1 VGHLVCMGEERH
13 VYKVFMGNPKGHC
26 LGKLGTDGMILKCVC
41 SFQLVHLYD
50 FMLFC

>member
-1 VGHLVCMGEERH
+1 MGHLVCMGEERH